1 MPTLCALGWPSK
13 LDLIAILSKKE
24 ETIQNFNNITSIL
37 ASIHLITQNGPPNSA
52 ILFIK

>member
-1 MPTLCALGWPSK
+1 MPTLCALGGPSE

-24 ETIQNFNNITSIL
+24 ETIQNVNNITSIL
-37 ASIHLITQNGPPNSA
+37 ARIHLITLNGPPKSA